1 MTGIIVERSRMIK
14 RLLGGMNF
22 IEYSGDKPMM
32 TLLRHDYKAPV
43 CKVHVVMR
51 DCFGNKLVDTTTI
64 ETNWKYYVDNNIKE
78 VKAKDAKA
86 LVDLHLFNEAH
97 RREGMPIELDNKTY
111 VNVKIISMEIIDEW
125 TEDAYWLEE
134 VVSPQQD

>member
-1 MTGIIVERSRMIK
+1 MGIIVERSRMIN

-22 IEYSGDKPMM
+22 IEYSGDKPKMA
-32 TLLRHDYKAPV
+32 LLRHDYKAPV
-43 CKVHVVMR
+43 CKVHVIMR
-51 DCFGNKLVDTTTI
+51 DPFGNKLVDTTTI

-78 VKAKDAKA
+78 VRPKDAKA
-86 LVDLHLFNEAH
+86 LVNLYLFDEAH
-97 RREGMPIELDNKTY
+97 RREGMPIEFDNRTY
-111 VNVKIISMEIIDEW
+111 ANVKIISMEILDEW